1 MPQGIIDLGY
11 WGLKQQPYG
20 ADGAFNQNTT
30 NDPLICS
37 SGSCGSMTYSQLL
50 GRFPRYTDFLSNVV
64 GFTQAEV
71 RDRTYFTMVYG
82 EAAMNSYQNR
92 ETIYIPPG
100 HWYANTEMRSG
111 QNRNIGAGRQGNAGS
126 NGGGGGTFVRLT
138 DTNWKSIHGSQNDG
152 LKILMHCWTYGGEAS
167 TTPQPIVQGFTGYEY
182 AHGHTAENMTMI
194 GTASTG
200 AFWDP
205 NDNEVLFMMENAG
218 EGTKCEEVYFVASK
232 GFGVLISKNTARP
245 RVSNCSLFYN
255 HIGAIGIRGGAH
267 GKIYLEDLSG
277 DNNPYFVFMFQAG
290 SNVFGTGPFM
300 PQGAYAGVPGGTVN
314 FTGCK
319 VEAFACRSG
328 GYNGMVACPVGG
340 GSFYGKG
347 GMFGHFTGRYGV
359 TIDDCTL
366 NVHGGAM
373 WTAIEVSDQADLQA
387 SFPGQGYS
395 SLTADNSYINIKG
408 GQLYG
413 VQNWLADWKRQR
425 VHPFGNPVGDLNR
438 MEFRWNNYPDGAAWA
453 ETPSGKQAW
462 TTAVA
467 THKGIQPI
475 INSAQVLAWTGGTP
489 TFNYH
494 PVIGTNF

>member
-20 ADGAFNQNTT
+20 ADGAFNQNST

-37 SGSCGSMTYSQLL
+37 SGSCGSMTYAQLL
-50 GRFPRYTDFLSNVV
+50 ARFPRYTDFLSNVV
-64 GFTQAEV
+64 GFSNAEV
-71 RDRTYFTMVYG
+71 IARTYSTMVYG

-100 HWYANTEMRSG
+100 HWYFNTEMRSG

-138 DTNWKSIHGSQNDG
+138 DTNWKSIHGTQNDG
-152 LKILMHCWTYGGEAS
+152 LKVLMHCWTYGGEAS

-182 AHGHTAENMTMI
+182 AHGHTAENMVMI
-194 GTASTG
+194 GTAATD

-218 EGTKCEEVYFVASK
+218 EGTKCEEVYFVGSK

-245 RVSNCSLFYN
+245 RISNCSLFYN
-255 HIGAIGIRGGAH
+255 HVAAVGIRGGAR

-277 DNNPYFVFMFQAG
+277 DNNPHFVYCFQAG

-300 PQGAYAGVPGGTVN
+300 PQGAYAGVPGGDISFDN
-314 FTGCK
+314 CK
-319 VEAFACRSG
+319 VEAFCCRSG
-328 GYNGMVACPVGG
+328 GYGGMDVCPVGG
-340 GSFYGKG
+340 IPFYGKG
-347 GMFGHFTGRYGV
+347 GPMAHLTGRF
-359 TIDDCTL
+359 TFTAKNCTL
-366 NVHGGAM
+366 NTHGGRIWAAV
-373 WTAIEVSDQADLQA
+373 TTSDQADMQA

-395 SLTADNSYINIKG
+395 SLTRDNSTVHLIDCQIAG
-408 GQLYG
+408 A
-413 VQNWLADWKRQR
+413 QNWLADWKGQKAF
-425 VHPFGNPVGDLNR
+425 PYGNPDGDLNR
-438 MEFRWNNYPDGAAWA
+438 PDFRWNGYPDNAAWA
-453 ETPSGKQAW
+453 QSAAGTQAW
-462 TTAVA
+462 TTIAA

-475 INSAQVLAWTGGTP
+475 INSAQVLAWTGGAP

-494 PVIGTNF
+494 PVTGVNF